1 MLSVIS
7 MKYYRGGMCMNELKI
22 FENKEFGKV
31 RMVLIDDTP
40 YFVGKDV
47 AEILGYKNPNEAIQ
61 DHVDNDDKFMRSTRG
76 SEMLK
81 LFSTVKNIQDKF
93 GRQDNWFINESGIYS
108 LVFGSKLPIAKKFK
122 RWVTSEVLPSI
133 RKNGVYSLEIPKTLP
148 EALRAYADEVE
159 KNAELAKQ
167 NYKLEHEVVHLN
179 ETINEMKPK
188 ADYVD
193 RILSCKKLMPVT
205 LIAKD
210 YGYSGKRFNKI
221 LHDNGVQY
229 KVGKQW
235 VLYSKY
241 QGCGYTHSK
250 QYPEITDSKGEFVSN
265 MEWTQKGRLFLYDF
279 LKKRNILPTIEQA

>member
-1 MLSVIS
+1 
-7 MKYYRGGMCMNELKI
+7 MNELKI

-61 DHVDNDDKFMRSTRG
+61 DHVDNDDKFLRSTRG

-210 YGYSGKRFNKI
+210 YGYSGKMFNKI

-241 QGCGYTHSK
+241 QGCGYTHRK
-250 QYPEITDSKGEFVSN
+250 QYPEITNSKGEFVSN
-265 MEWTQKGRLFLYDF
+265 MEWTQKGRLFLYNF